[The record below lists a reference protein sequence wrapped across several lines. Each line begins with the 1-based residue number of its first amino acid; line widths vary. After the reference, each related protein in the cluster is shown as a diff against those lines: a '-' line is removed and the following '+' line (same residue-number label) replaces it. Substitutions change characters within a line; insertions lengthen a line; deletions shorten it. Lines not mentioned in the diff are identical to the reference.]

1 MALFFFRTTE
11 RAPCCRRYCDLDRL
25 DKYRI
30 IGQPKFGLRS
40 LLSLD
45 CGDRAG
51 KPAEIPVRKL
61 CGCYGGRSRNVVFV
75 IKACGWEGR
84 LFLYGLVRRRSFAW
98 WFPLFCHCLSV
109 HHPPLHVGTVT
120 ARGAVGLD
128 GPPESL
134 CYNETSPN
142 SNNS

>member
-11 RAPCCRRYCDLDRL
+11 RAPRCRRYCDLDRL

-109 HHPPLHVGTVT
+109 HHPPAARWNCHCQRCSRAGRTSRVTVLQRDVT
-120 ARGAVGLD
+120 KQQ
-128 GPPESL
+128 
-134 CYNETSPN
+134 
-142 SNNS
+142 